1 MGKANV
7 RVHKEGSES
16 GPLEQRIYS
25 SLLLLGKRRSLRLL
39 GSWGKNDASK
49 AGFRRAE
56 LGPDYSVTL
65 LYLLSH
71 TGVLGVLESRGILG
85 TDRTSPHWCN
95 CT

>member
-25 SLLLLGKRRSLRLL
+25 SLLLLGNRRSLRLL

-49 AGFRRAE
+49 AGFRCAE

-71 TGVLGVLESRGILG
+71 TGALGVLESRGILG
-85 TDRTSPHWCN
+85 TDHTSPRWCN

>member
-25 SLLLLGKRRSLRLL
+25 SLLLLGNRRRLRLL

-49 AGFRRAE
+49 AGFRCAE

-71 TGVLGVLESRGILG
+71 TGALGVLESRGILG
-85 TDRTSPHWCN
+85 TDHTSPHWCN